1 MTTERPMFTGYFIPA
16 VNPLVRAHPTRP
28 GYVLLTFGATGP
40 AQVDVSLTVSE
51 AEALLAQ
58 LAAVLAEVNEAAERL
73 LAAVREEGSW

>member
-1 MTTERPMFTGYFIPA
+1 MTTERPMFTGYFTPA
-16 VNPLVRAHPTRP
+16 EMPRVSLSPRP
-28 GYVLLTFGATGP
+28 GYVLLLFGATGP
-40 AQVDVSLTVSE
+40 AQVDVSLTASE